1 MESRA
6 GLKLFFSGTDG
17 KLQWE
22 EEAAVNRLQSS
33 EVPVSPGDPTW
44 LWGERE

>member
-1 MESRA
+1 MDPRA
-6 GLKLFFSGTDG
+6 GLKLIISSIDG

-33 EVPVSPGDPTW
+33 EVPVSPGGPN
-44 LWGERE
+44 LVVG